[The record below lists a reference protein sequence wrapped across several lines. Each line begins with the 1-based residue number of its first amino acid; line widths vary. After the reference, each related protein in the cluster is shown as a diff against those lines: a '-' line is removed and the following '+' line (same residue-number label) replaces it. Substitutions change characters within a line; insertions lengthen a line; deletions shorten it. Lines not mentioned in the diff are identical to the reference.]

1 MTKLNLIMKTIDWQ
15 EMVATSH
22 IDTVVAVRQLIEEK
36 EYEEAQEALAE
47 LYRSMANAERRALNS
62 QITRLMSHILKWRY
76 QPDRRSTSWVR
87 TIVNARQ
94 EIKALQDYMPS
105 FNRKYIETIW
115 EKNFESAVDAAKAEM
130 NLSRKD
136 KFQPAELNWDEV
148 FDDEYLL

>member
-1 MTKLNLIMKTIDWQ
+1 MRTIDWQ

-22 IDTVVAVRQLIEEK
+22 LDTIVAVRRLLEEK
-36 EYEEAQEALAE
+36 EYEEAREALDE
-47 LYRSMANAERRALNS
+47 LHQAMANAERRALNS
-62 QITRLMSHILKWRY
+62 QLIRLMVHILKWRY

-94 EIKALQDYMPS
+94 EIKSLQEYMPS
-105 FNRKYIETIW
+105 LNREHIETIW
-115 EKNFESAVDAAKAEM
+115 QKNFELAIDAAKAEM

-136 KFQPAELNWDEV
+136 KFEPAELIWEEV

>member
-1 MTKLNLIMKTIDWQ
+1 MRTIDWQ

-22 IDTVVAVRQLIEEK
+22 LDTIVAVRRLLEEK
-36 EYEEAQEALAE
+36 EYEEAQEALDE
-47 LYRSMANAERRALNS
+47 LHQAMANAERRALNS
-62 QITRLMSHILKWRY
+62 QLIRLMIHILKWRY

-94 EIKALQDYMPS
+94 EIKSLQEYMPS
-105 FNRKYIETIW
+105 LNREHIEMIW
-115 EKNFESAVDAAKAEM
+115 QKNFESAVDAAKAEM

-136 KFQPAELNWDEV
+136 KFEPAELIWEEV

>member
-1 MTKLNLIMKTIDWQ
+1 MKTIDWQ

-22 IDTVVAVRQLIEEK
+22 LDTIVAVRKLLEEK
-36 EYEEAQEALAE
+36 EYDEAQEALDE
-47 LYRSMANAERRALNS
+47 LYQAMANAERRALNS
-62 QITRLMSHILKWRY
+62 QLIRLMVHILKWRY

-94 EIKALQDYMPS
+94 EIKSLQEYMPS
-105 FNRKYIETIW
+105 LNREYIETIW
-115 EKNFESAVDAAKAEM
+115 EKNFESATNAAKAEM

-136 KFQPAELNWDEV
+136 KFEPAELTWDEV

>member
-1 MTKLNLIMKTIDWQ
+1 MRTVDWQ

-22 IDTVVAVRQLIEEK
+22 LDTIVAVRRLLEEK
-36 EYEEAQEALAE
+36 EYEEAQEALDE
-47 LYRSMANAERRALNS
+47 LYQAMANAERRALNS
-62 QITRLMSHILKWRY
+62 QLIRLMVHILKWRY

-94 EIKALQDYMPS
+94 EIKSLQEYMPS
-105 FNRKYIETIW
+105 LNRKHIETIW
-115 EKNFESAVDAAKAEM
+115 QKNFELAIDAAKAEM

-136 KFQPAELNWDEV
+136 KFEPAELDWEEV